1 LYRVFLVETKEK
13 EYEGESRRRQSE
25 EEEARGGTARSLEM
39 VGTLKV
45 SCVHMNASFP
55 DFYFTLAI
63 FAD

>member
-25 EEEARGGTARSLEM
+25 EEEARRGTARSLEM

-45 SCVHMNASFP
+45 SRRNV
-55 DFYFTLAI
+55 T
-63 FAD
+63 